1 MSKLLL
7 SVEARDISDIQ
18 SYLKANIT
26 VNPNDSEN
34 VMKTALKQI
43 ELKNLPVWEQHDGA
57 TFNTNQAGWT
67 QDYFVDLQVDLQMN
81 FSKERFTHMLDV
93 GKAAFPIIATES
105 TQTNTQ
111 GVAPSKSL
119 TQSRGKKMSSTS
131 SVNGK
136 KDQTL
141 LYGGI
146 AAVVVILAIVLIK
159 MIKND

>member
-1 MSKLLL
+1 
-7 SVEARDISDIQ
+7 
-18 SYLKANIT
+18 
-26 VNPNDSEN
+26 
-34 VMKTALKQI
+34 
-43 ELKNLPVWEQHDGA
+43 
-57 TFNTNQAGWT
+57 
-67 QDYFVDLQVDLQMN
+67 
-81 FSKERFTHMLDV
+81 MLDV